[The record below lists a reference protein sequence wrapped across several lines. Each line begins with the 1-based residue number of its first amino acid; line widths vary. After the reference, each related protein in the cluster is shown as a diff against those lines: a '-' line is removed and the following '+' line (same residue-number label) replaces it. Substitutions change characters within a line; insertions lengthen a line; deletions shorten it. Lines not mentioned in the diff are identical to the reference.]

1 MDPRTLLFSTLM
13 LVLCSAAGLW
23 LMSRAD
29 PELRGLR
36 WFVLAFLSLGLGIT
50 PDFSHPAGPTV
61 VNFTRGLVLLSIV
74 LYTQG
79 VAEFVNEGARTLAW
93 GGSLIV
99 AAMLGQALVLAAGG
113 GRYAPAAIALFTLP
127 YAAQTGV
134 AAALLLAHSVK
145 RERAA
150 CRATAAM
157 MLGTAL
163 IMLLRNV
170 FVVSHV
176 MAAPLLI
183 PSPVRSV
190 TITIFVAMNVGM
202 AFGVLW
208 MTIARQQYKLER
220 QSHTDA
226 LTGVLNRR
234 ALEATAEELIAA
246 CRARGAAL
254 SVLALDLDHF
264 KQLNDAHGHAG
275 GDAVLIA
282 AARLLAESLRATDVV
297 ARFGGEEFIALLPDR
312 DGPSAAVIA
321 ERLRCRIEQLRV
333 GFEETCLGV
342 TASFGWAHLGEV
354 PPGGEWQE
362 LLRRADNRLYQAK
375 LDGRNCVRP
384 LAAASASA

>member
-1 MDPRTLLFSTLM
+1 MDPRTLLYSTLM
-13 LVLCSAAGLW
+13 LVLCSAGGLW
-23 LMSRAD
+23 LMSHAD
-29 PELRGLR
+29 RGLLGLR
-36 WFVLAFLSLGLGIT
+36 WFTLAFLSLGLGMA
-50 PDFSHPAGPTV
+50 PDLSHPAGPAI
-61 VNFTRGLVLLSIV
+61 VNFTRCLVLLSVV

-79 VAEFVNEGARTLAW
+79 VAEFVSEEARTLAW
-93 GGSLIV
+93 GGGLLL

-134 AAALLLAHSVK
+134 AVALLLTHPVPG
-145 RERAA
+145 ERAA
-150 CRATAAM
+150 CRATAALM
-157 MLGTAL
+157 AGTAL

-170 FVVSHV
+170 LVAAHV
-176 MAAPLLI
+176 MAPPLLV
-183 PSPVRSV
+183 PSPVRSA
-190 TITIFVAMNVGM
+190 TISVFLAMTVGM

-208 MTIARQQYKLER
+208 MTIARQQHKLER

-234 ALEATAEELIAA
+234 ALEAAAERLIAG
-246 CRARGAAL
+246 CRARGATL

-282 AARLLAESLRATDVV
+282 TSRLLVESLRATDVV
-297 ARFGGEEFIALLPDR
+297 ARYGGEEFIALLPER
-312 DGPSAAVIA
+312 DGPATAVIA
-321 ERLRCRIEQLRV
+321 ERLRSRLERLRV
-333 GFEETCLGV
+333 AFDETGLGV

-362 LLRRADNRLYQAK
+362 LLRRADHRLYQAK
-375 LDGRNCVRP
+375 LQGRNCVRP
-384 LAAASASA
+384 PVAAAASA